1 MDPGAVL
8 PGKPTQFTVDASKT
22 GEAPV
27 KVEIETEDGKVP
39 SRSIKPNGDGTHE
52 VTYVP
57 PPVGEPYLVSSSANI
72 HQKSIV
78 YGVKEPT
85 LVLSFLLLLQIDV
98 KYNGDPIPGSPFEM
112 TSSPNLQDVVG
123 DVTGKKSSTG
133 SRKGSSDLLYGRNG
147 TGVQRRPGADSPE
160 GM

>member
-1 MDPGAVL
+1 MHQRSYSLSNYSFTYSLPQVPCFTRDGKRKPNANKVEAYGPGLDPGAVL

-57 PPVGEPYLVSSSANI
+57 PPVGEPYLVSSANI
-72 HQKSIV
+72 HQKAIA
-78 YGVKEPT
+78 
-85 LVLSFLLLLQIDV
+85 
-98 KYNGDPIPGSPFEM
+98 
-112 TSSPNLQDVVG
+112 
-123 DVTGKKSSTG
+123 
-133 SRKGSSDLLYGRNG
+133 LYI
-147 TGVQRRPGADSPE
+147 E
-160 GM
+160 

>member
-57 PPVGEPYLVSSSANI
+57 PPVGEPYLVSIVWSEGANI
-72 HQKSIV
+72 SFVILT
-78 YGVKEPT
+78 PT
-85 LVLSFLLLLQIDV
+85 TDRRQ
-98 KYNGDPIPGSPFEM
+98 
-112 TSSPNLQDVVG
+112 
-123 DVTGKKSSTG
+123 
-133 SRKGSSDLLYGRNG
+133 
-147 TGVQRRPGADSPE
+147 VQR
-160 GM
+160 